1 MALSRYSNDAS
12 VRGGRLLKT
21 AGAINRIRLAYDT
34 GRIICTERVLKQSER
49 LDHIAAQELGDG
61 RLWWVIAAVS
71 GIGWGMQL
79 PPGTIL
85 KIPTNLTIVA
95 EVV

>member
-1 MALSRYSNDAS
+1 MAISRYSNDAS
-12 VRGGRLLKT
+12 IKGGRLLKT
-21 AGAINRIRLAYDT
+21 AGATTRIRLAYNT
-34 GRIICTERVLKQSER
+34 GRIVCKERILKESER
-49 LDHIAAQELGDG
+49 IDHVAAQELGDG